1 MLGLA
6 LALSSGS
13 AAMAAGA
20 ASAWSEG
27 YNNKSRL
34 LAGAGVAPSAAPL
47 FAGLEIAMPA
57 GWKTYWRSPG
67 DAGGVP
73 PSFDW
78 SGSENLGSARVLYPA
93 PHRLIDKSGAAIGY
107 KDHVLLPIEIT
118 PKDAAKPVKLRL
130 KTEYGVCKDICIPA
144 EASLELD
151 LRPAADVSSEISEAF
166 ALVPRSVPKA
176 GADPVI
182 AKWTIEGAGAKP
194 VLKIEVADPG
204 GQGGDAFVEA
214 PVGLYVPVPKKTSD
228 VNGRATYEVDLSD
241 GVDFKAL
248 RGQNLTVTLVGAKGQ
263 SQAVIK
269 ID

>member
-6 LALSSGS
+6 LTLSCGS

-34 LAGAGVAPSAAPL
+34 LAGAGVSPSAAPL
-47 FAGLEIAMPA
+47 LAGLEIAMPV

-78 SGSENLGSARVLYPA
+78 SGSENLGAARVLYPA

-130 KTEYGVCKDICIPA
+130 KAEYGVCKDICIPA
-144 EASLELD
+144 ETALELD
-151 LRPAADVSSEISEAF
+151 LSPAADVSDEISQAF
-166 ALVPRSVPKA
+166 ALVPRTTPTAS
-176 GADPVI
+176 DPVI
-182 AKWTIEGAGAKP
+182 AKWTVEGAAANKS

-204 GQGGDAFVEA
+204 IQGGDAFVEA
-214 PVGLYVPVPKKTSD
+214 PEGLYVPVPKKTSD
-228 VNGRATYEVDLSD
+228 ANGRATYEVDLSE